1 MCSVLSNPTPS
12 APVAAAF
19 GAASAILTL
28 ALTSV
33 TVIKGVADTWT
44 APALA
49 SSLSAPLMIPLYTKP
64 FLPSAVTSSFSF
76 KVVVASPVPT
86 TQGIPNSLEIIAAWQ
101 VTPPSSV
108 TIPVALFIAGTISG
122 VVIVVTITSPSWTL
136 SSSSRLKITLTV
148 PDAKPG
154 LAPRPLIKTSKSTSS
169 SSASSFLESPK
180 VVIGL
185 DCNKNKFPSWNA
197 HSVSWGLP

>member
-1 MCSVLSNPTPS
+1 MIN
-12 APVAAAF
+12 
-19 GAASAILTL
+19 
-28 ALTSV
+28 
-33 TVIKGVADTWT
+33 GVADTWI

-49 SSLSAPLMIPLYTKP
+49 ASSSAPLMIPLYTKP

-76 KVVVASPVPT
+76 KVVVASPGPT

-136 SSSSRLKITLTV
+136 SSSSRLKITLTE

-169 SSASSFLESPK
+169 SSDLSFLESPK